1 MANPN
6 IVDVTTILGNT
17 TTVSATTSFQTL
29 VNNKASSGKIMK
41 VNTLLATNANGGN
54 AVTVTVVLYPQDD
67 LGGASQ
73 TIAHTIS
80 VPEDS
85 TLIVIDKNTSFY
97 LLEDRTLAAN
107 AGASGV
113 VFTTSFDEIS

>member
-6 IVDVTTILGNT
+6 IVGVTTINGNT

-41 VNTLLATNANGGN
+41 INTLLATNANGGN
-54 AVTVTVVLYPQDD
+54 AVTVTVVLYPEDD
-67 LGGASQ
+67 LGGTSQ

-85 TLIVIDKNTSFY
+85 TLIVIDKNSSLY
-97 LLEDRTLAAN
+97 LLEDKTLAAN

>member
-17 TTVSATTSFQTL
+17 TTVSATTAFQTL
-29 VNNKASSGKIMK
+29 VNNKTGSGKVCKI
-41 VNTLLATNANGGN
+41 NTLLATNANGGN
-54 AVTVTVVLYPQDD
+54 AVTVTVVLYPEDD
-67 LGGASQ
+67 LGGDAQ
-73 TIAHTIS
+73 TLAHTIT

-97 LLEDRTLAAN
+97 LLENKTLAAN